1 MSVISK
7 TPIEKNI
14 KLQDSFKTVVK
25 SENYTTTGD
34 SVIIVKDVKSCEI
47 LLNSKSTKSV
57 KIKALSDTVI
67 KSDYSIDI
75 EYDEIFL
82 NGGSSI
88 ELEFVEDGWYIMSSD
103 GLRNT

>member
-14 KLQDSFKTVVK
+14 KIQDSFKTVIK
-25 SENYTTTGD
+25 NEKYTTTGD
-34 SVIIVKDVKSCEI
+34 SVIIVKDVKHCEI
-47 LLNSKSTKSV
+47 LLNSISTKSV

-67 KSDYSIDI
+67 KGDYSIDI

-82 NGGSSI
+82 SGGSSI
-88 ELEFVEDGWYIMSSD
+88 ELEFVENGWYIMSSD
-103 GLRNT
+103 GLKNA